1 MKPASITKK
10 IEQMLEMNSIQNKED
25 KQEDEQEKVIEIN
38 EKSILKYSQGCKS
51 LSQVVRLKLIGCKIS
66 QLEKLELV
74 PQLKFLNISFSNI
87 QKIQG
92 LNKLKELKDA
102 ILCNNQIQQI
112 GGLEENK
119 QLTSLDLSYNKISE
133 IENLNHLTK
142 LTVLNLSSNII
153 SLIQCIDNL
162 KNLSQ
167 LFLENNK
174 IKKIDFFPLLPNLQ
188 EISLKGNHI
197 ESINPKLFENLKNLE
212 ELNLSNNKIRSL
224 EFLNSLP
231 NLEKFYCSHNLIEKC
246 FMKIQFENLEHLD
259 LSHNQIQE
267 TKRFGEYFPNL
278 FTLDISYN
286 NIFIED
292 ELTFVYDMDS
302 LCDIDFSNNLVCTQ
316 EFLEQFLRRHPEIDV
331 VNGKVIKQ
339 AGYRF
344 EVEMQ
349 EVVEEIKEFEKKQKT
364 LNLTQE
370 LDNDESF
377 TEEDKEFRRILKQ
390 NIQTDL
396 TTVIQEIQKE
406 KEQEKKAQEDF
417 IVYYKHL
424 NEEITLEDLKKEAKK
439 RKDRELFGSDEED
452 LNDEEQE
459 GGLTLNQNQTDSED
473 ELNEKVNRYNNLQKT
488 VSKNKL
494 QKFDSYVT
502 LNDDKNLNAFVTDLE
517 SDLTEIKAKYH
528 AIKGFKHAQKFHHN
542 KSQYLSKSQQNLSL
556 SDLSQYDDNL
566 SASQLSERRDEM
578 NLTSSSFKNYE
589 TDNSSD
595 ARQALKNIEKNIIIK
610 KKKIPLLS
618 QTSQISNTSKTN
630 ISVNSATSTLN
641 NIPINQ
647 SKPGLPIP
655 RNPLLQKE
663 LKEFKKNM
671 NDPDYLRKLGIGN
684 DNLNLPSDKFVF
696 NATQARAQSQMYN
709 KTAQLNKT
717 SNLSITQRPTRERS
731 SSINK
736 LRNFSATKKD
746 GFNNTSNQNPKVFG
760 QNSIKA
766 KKEKTENLDSSNI
779 EDRSSLS
786 IQSNQ
791 QVSPTKTIGIIYSNK
806 NSKTKSKL
814 IDAIANSQK

>member
-51 LSQVVRLKLIGCKIS
+51 LSQVVRLKLIGSKIS

-87 QKIQG
+87 EKIQG

-142 LTVLNLSSNII
+142 LTVLNLSSNSI
-153 SLIQCIDNL
+153 SLIQAIDNL

-174 IKKIDFFPLLPNLQ
+174 IKKIDFFPLLPNVIIKFNSIPHFHSFILNNIFYQLQLQ

-231 NLEKFYCSHNLIEKC
+231 NLEFVSFSLHN
-246 FMKIQFENLEHLD
+246 
-259 LSHNQIQE
+259 
-267 TKRFGEYFPNL
+267 
-278 FTLDISYN
+278 ISYN
-286 NIFIED
+286 NIFTEE
-292 ELTFVYDMDS
+292 ELIFVYDMDS
-302 LCDIDFSNNLVCTQ
+302 LCEIDFSNNLACTQ
-316 EFLEQFLRRHPEIDV
+316 EFEEQFLRRHPEIDV
-331 VNGKVIKQ
+331 VNGKIIKQ

-344 EVEMQ
+344 EVEMK
-349 EVVEEIKEFEKKQKT
+349 EVEEEIKEFEKKQLA

-370 LDNDESF
+370 LENDDSF
-377 TEEDKEFRRILKQ
+377 TEEDKEARKILKSL
-390 NIQTDL
+390 IQTDL
-396 TTVIQEIQKE
+396 SSVIQEIQKE
-406 KEQEKKAQEDF
+406 KEQDKQAKEQL
-417 IVYYKHL
+417 ISYYKQI
-424 NEEITLEDLKKEAKK
+424 NEEITPEDLKKQAIK
-439 RKDRELFGSDEED
+439 RKNRELYGSDEED
-452 LNDEEQE
+452 DGDEEQE
-459 GGLTLNQNQTDSED
+459 GSNTFYKNQVDNVDD
-473 ELNEKVNRYNNLQKT
+473 LNENVNRYNSLQKNA
-488 VSKNKL
+488 SKNKL

-502 LNDDKNLNAFVTDLE
+502 LNDEKNLNAFITDLE
-517 SDLTEIKAKYH
+517 NDLTEIKAKYH
-528 AIKGFKHAQKFHHN
+528 AIKGINQF
-542 KSQYLSKSQQNLSL
+542 LSKSEQNLSL

-566 SASQLSERRDEM
+566 SASQLSERKDEM

-589 TDNSSD
+589 TEYSSD
-595 ARQALKNIEKNIIIK
+595 SRQALKNIEKNIIIK
-610 KKKIPLLS
+610 KKKIPLSS
-618 QTSQISNTSKTN
+618 QTSQISNSSKTN
-630 ISVNSATSTLN
+630 LNISSATSTLN
-641 NIPINQ
+641 NIPPTQ
-647 SKPGLPIP
+647 TKPGLPIP

-671 NDPDYLRKLGIGN
+671 NDPDYLKKLGIGN

-709 KTAQLNKT
+709 KTAQLSKT

-731 SSINK
+731 NSINK

-746 GFNNTSNQNPKVFG
+746 GFNNTSSQNPKVFG
-760 QNSIKA
+760 QNSIKS
-766 KKEKTENLDSSNI
+766 KKEKTENLDNSNI

-791 QVSPTKTIGIIYSNK
+791 QVTPTKTIGIIYSNK